1 MSEAAENLKPALSS
15 LPESDREE
23 LANFLLQSLDQED
36 SGEDVWDME
45 LLRRME
51 ELETG
56 RERACRLM
64 NFSAA
69 CVRSTRETA
78 RVSRRCRPRV

>member
-36 SGEDVWDME
+36 SGEDVWDTE

-56 RERACRLM
+56 RAKGLPADELFRCL
-64 NFSAA
+64 
-69 CVRSTRETA
+69 REKY
-78 RVSRRCRPRV
+78 P